1 MKRLIVWIVMLLL
14 MVMPVLTQ
22 SDVATQSTV
31 APEHPDNW
39 WNDRIFYEIFVR
51 SFYDSDGDGI
61 GDIRG
66 IIEKLDYLNDGDPT
80 TTDDL
85 GITGIWLMPINPS
98 PSYHGYDVTDYLG
111 INPDYGTMDDFRE
124 LLQEAHNRG
133 IVVIMDLVMNHTS
146 DQIEWFIES
155 QDPASEFADWYV
167 WSEDNPGFRGP
178 DGQIVWHSEDGRYY
192 YAVFVGFMPDLNY
205 LNPEVTLA
213 MYEINRY
220 WLEEVGVDGFR
231 LDAIKFLISIDE
243 RQESIP
249 ETRAWLADYHDYIH
263 SIEPDALLVGEIWSD
278 TSQVELYINEQVD
291 LAFEF
296 RLAEAMVR
304 TAAFRTSSGLL
315 NQLEI
320 VLESYPP
327 GQYATFLTNHDQDRV
342 MSQVRGEV
350 GNAKVAAMML
360 LTLPGVPFIYY
371 GEEIGMTGVKPDE
384 DIRRPMQWSAE
395 DDAGFTEGDP
405 WRALDASYATANVA
419 AETDDPNSLLSTY
432 RDLIHARNSSPAMLR
447 GDFTPVESSERK
459 VIAFL
464 RQYETETVLVLLNI
478 DDMPVTNYTLTLASS
493 SMNQITTPELLLGT
507 GDLTAPELNEAG
519 GFADY
524 VPLRELPAESATIIR
539 LTE

>member
-1 MKRLIVWIVMLLL
+1 MKRLIVWIILLMLL
-14 MVMPVLTQ
+14 VVAPVL
-22 SDVATQSTV
+22 TQSTV
-31 APEHPDNW
+31 APEHPHNW
-39 WNDRIFYEIFVR
+39 WNDRVFYEIFVR

-124 LLQEAHNRG
+124 LLREAHNRG
-133 IVVIMDLVMNHTS
+133 IAVIMDLVMNHTS
-146 DQIEWFIES
+146 DQIEWFVES
-155 QDPASEFADWYV
+155 QDPDSEFADWYV

-178 DGQIVWHSEDGRYY
+178 DGQVVWHSEDGRYY

-205 LNPEVTLA
+205 LNQEVTLA

-220 WLEEVGVDGFR
+220 WLKEVGVDGFR
-231 LDAIKFLISIDE
+231 LDAIKFLISIGE

-249 ETRAWLADYHDYIH
+249 ETLVWLAEYHDFIH
-263 SIEPDALLVGEIWSD
+263 AIEPDALLVGEVWSD
-278 TSQVELYINEQVD
+278 TSQVELYVNEQVD

-296 RLAEAMVR
+296 RLAEAMVSA
-304 TAAFRTSSGLL
+304 AAFRTASGLL

-327 GQYATFLTNHDQDRV
+327 GQYATFLTNHDHNRV
-342 MSQVRGEV
+342 MSQVRGEM

-384 DIRRPMQWSAE
+384 DIRRPMQWNAE
-395 DDAGFTEGDP
+395 EDAGFTAGDP
-405 WRALDASYATANVA
+405 WRAADASYATVNMA
-419 AETDDPNSLLSTY
+419 AQTDDPDTLLSTY
-432 RDLIHARNSSPAMLR
+432 RDLIHTRNSSPAMLR
-447 GDFTPVESSERK
+447 GDFTLVESSERK
-459 VIAFL
+459 VIAFW

-478 DDMPVTNYTLTLASS
+478 DDMPVTDYALTLASS
-493 SMNQITTPELLLGT
+493 SIDQIVTAELLLGT

-519 GFADY
+519 GFTGY
-524 VPLRELPAESATIIR
+524 VPLQELPAESATIIR